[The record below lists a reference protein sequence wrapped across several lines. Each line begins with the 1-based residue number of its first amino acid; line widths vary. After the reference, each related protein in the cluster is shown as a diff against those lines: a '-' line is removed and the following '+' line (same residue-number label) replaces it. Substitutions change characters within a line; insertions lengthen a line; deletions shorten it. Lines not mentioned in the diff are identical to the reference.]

1 MSLKPRPPNE
11 RILMRRH
18 WVEIGLYGIVMAL
31 AVLVA
36 MAISLVYLGFD
47 RQQAVTVSFCTLA
60 LAQLWHAF
68 NMRGDLGR
76 IIDNEITRNIW
87 IWLALVLCLFLV
99 IAAVYIPVLSDVM
112 QLSDPGIAGWLVI
125 AAGSLVPLAAAPVVR
140 HIASSD
146 AVIKLREY
154 TN

>member
-1 MSLKPRPPNE
+1 
-11 RILMRRH
+11 
-18 WVEIGLYGIVMAL
+18 
-31 AVLVA
+31 
-36 MAISLVYLGFD
+36 
-47 RQQAVTVSFCTLA
+47 
-60 LAQLWHAF
+60 
-68 NMRGDLGR
+68 MRGDLGR